1 MNVILEKLRNAGRDA
16 WLKFVRWMNGAS
28 AALLAAASAAYAKYP
43 DAAKH
48 FIESVPGWIAFP
60 AAVGFFLVIDHALKR
75 AKDAA

>member
-1 MNVILEKLRNAGRDA
+1 
-16 WLKFVRWMNGAS
+16 MNGAS

-48 FIESVPGWIAFP
+48 FIESIPGWIAFP

-75 AKDAA
+75 AKNAA